1 MLFMCESFFVDFL
14 IAVLGEYRV
23 VGQGG
28 FLRGRLR
35 GLREKGP
42 WALFREGPGNF
53 GARKAIF
60 SYLKTEKCLRLK
72 PFERRKLLFKLN
84 VCE

>member
-42 WALFREGPGNF
+42 WALFRFGPAKPF
-53 GARKAIF
+53 QF
-60 SYLKTEKCLRLK
+60 SYLKTEKCIRLK
-72 PFERRKLLFKLN
+72 PFVRKKLLFKLN

>member
-1 MLFMCESFFVDFL
+1 MIRPALATLLSQYIFFQW
-14 IAVLGEYRV
+14 V

-42 WALFREGPGNF
+42 WALFREGPRNF
-53 GARKAIF
+53 RARKAI
-60 SYLKTEKCLRLK
+60 SI
-72 PFERRKLLFKLN
+72 
-84 VCE
+84 

>member
-53 GARKAIF
+53 RARKAI
-60 SYLKTEKCLRLK
+60 SI
-72 PFERRKLLFKLN
+72 
-84 VCE
+84 

>member
-28 FLRGRLR
+28 FLRSRLR

-42 WALFREGPGNF
+42 RALFREGPGNF

-60 SYLKTEKCLRLK
+60 SYLKTEKCIRLK
-72 PFERRKLLFKLN
+72 PFVRSKLLFKLN